1 VSPTS
6 FLAPFLERYT
16 SEYLLQLSGIEQ
28 PGLGRELIMTTLPSD
43 LQDSAA
49 QSAVRIV
56 VHPYAS
62 SLPLG
67 CFSFGIGNVLLSA
80 FLLHWFPASDTL
92 VFAVMLLAF
101 VAPLELIPCLVAFV
115 SRDTGA
121 ATAMGLFSAGWVVQ
135 GIELI
140 VANPNTPSPVAG
152 LFLLLLALCLAL
164 LAAVT
169 FSGKPLLGML
179 LSVAMLRSIAAG
191 LVQMGVRGSTQTVA
205 AILGLLVAL
214 FAFYSGFGLMLED
227 IKGKPIAMTFHRK
240 QARIAMEGS
249 LRDQMK
255 NIANEAGVRKQL

>member
-1 VSPTS
+1 
-6 FLAPFLERYT
+6 
-16 SEYLLQLSGIEQ
+16 
-28 PGLGRELIMTTLPSD
+28 
-43 LQDSAA
+43 
-49 QSAVRIV
+49 
-56 VHPYAS
+56 
-62 SLPLG
+62 
-67 CFSFGIGNVLLSA
+67 
-80 FLLHWFPASDTL
+80 
-92 VFAVMLLAF
+92 
-101 VAPLELIPCLVAFV
+101 
-115 SRDTGA
+115 
-121 ATAMGLFSAGWVVQ
+121 MGLFSAGWVVQ

>member
-1 VSPTS
+1 VTI
-6 FLAPFLERYT
+6 F
-16 SEYLLQLSGIEQ
+16 
-28 PGLGRELIMTTLPSD
+28 PSD

-49 QSAVRIV
+49 QAAVRIV

-80 FLLHWFPASDTL
+80 FLLHWIPVSDTPI
-92 VFAVMLLAF
+92 FAVMLLAF

-121 ATAMGLFSAGWVVQ
+121 ATAMGLFAAGWVVQ
-135 GIELI
+135 GIELFL
-140 VANPNTPSPVAG
+140 ANPNTPSPVEG

-169 FSGKPLLGML
+169 FSGKPLLGIL
-179 LSVAMLRSIAAG
+179 LTVAMLRSIAAG
-191 LVQMGVRGSTQTVA
+191 MAQMGVRGPTATIA
-205 AILGLLVAL
+205 AILGLVVAL
-214 FAFYSGFGLMLED
+214 FAFYSGFGLMIED
-227 IKGKPIAMTFHRK
+227 IKGKPIAMTFRRK
-240 QARIAMEGS
+240 QAKVAMEGS
-249 LRDQMK
+249 LREQMN